1 MSSPVDWRGAKA
13 LFDANFIFR
22 KPESEPGDRWY
33 RKDANGPYLWTME
46 RGGSVLVGLEEP
58 LGGSPEGV
66 AVERENLFSTPGLH
80 CYRID
85 SMAALEWLVSAFRKA
100 PAVKA
105 PESEPQ
111 STSASGTGPSK
122 ENPTMASNIILYGP
136 PGTGKT
142 YATASHAV
150 LLCDGALPGAGDQ
163 NAIRSRFEELRQA
176 GRISFVTFHQS
187 FGYEEFVEGLRPHV
201 SDAGQVVYSVRP
213 GVFKSAC
220 ASALLRSPS
229 SPGISGKPL
238 RERKVF
244 KMSLGASWSDEGTK
258 VFDYCLKNS
267 CILLGWGG
275 DIDFSD
281 CDTRE
286 AIERKLKQEAPD
298 IEKPGSHLRFVDCFK
313 REMKIGDLV
322 MVSYGN
328 SKFRGIAEVADDYE
342 FAEDAPFHQM
352 RRVRWLATSADGW
365 SASDLYEK
373 AVVMSTLYVLGAD
386 NINWETLQGIVGV
399 PEPAQGAQQHVIII
413 DEINRANISK
423 VFGELITLIEPDKRA
438 GAPNAVTVRLPYSG
452 EDFSVPS
459 NLHIIGTMNTADR
472 SIALL
477 DTALRRRFDFVEVM
491 PDPALL
497 RGVEIEGVDL
507 EQLLRALNERIEVL
521 YDRDHTIGH
530 AYFLGVTTLSDLE
543 AVFRRKV
550 LPLLQEYF
558 FENWAKVRRVLS
570 DRGDG
575 DFIRRVIRPALA
587 VDDDDGDQGEPT
599 FVYSVNPATFP
610 VQAYQRIYAG

>member
-1 MSSPVDWRGAKA
+1 MSSTIAWSEAKA

-22 KPESEPGDRWY
+22 KRESDPGDRWY
-33 RKDANGPYLWTME
+33 RMEANGPHVWAKAQA
-46 RGGSVLVGLEEP
+46 GSVLVGLEKP
-58 LGGSPEGV
+58 LPGMPEGV
-66 AVERENLFSTPGLH
+66 VGEQANGFSTPGLH

-85 SMAALEWLVSAFRKA
+85 SLAALERLVSAIRKA
-100 PAVKA
+100 PAVKGA
-105 PESEPQ
+105 VEERPSG
-111 STSASGTGPSK
+111 SHSAIVSSRKDPMT
-122 ENPTMASNIILYGP
+122 TSNIILYGP

-150 LLCDGALPGAGDQ
+150 LLCDGALPSGGDHGAV
-163 NAIRSRFEELRQA
+163 RSRFEELRQA

-201 SDAGQVVYSVRP
+201 NEAGQVVYSVRP
-213 GVFKSAC
+213 GAFKSAC
-220 ASALLRSPS
+220 ASALLRGPG
-229 SPGISGKPL
+229 SPGLGGKPL

-267 CILLGWGG
+267 CVLLGWGG

-286 AIERKLKQEAPD
+286 AIERKLEQEAPD
-298 IEKPGSHLRFVDCFK
+298 IDKRGSHLRFVDLFK
-313 REMKIGDLV
+313 REMKVGDLIL
-322 MVSYGN
+322 VSHGN

-352 RRVRWLATSADGW
+352 RRVRWIATSPDGW

-386 NINWETLQGIVGV
+386 NINWEKLQGIVGA
-399 PEPAQGAQQHVIII
+399 PEPTHGAQQHVIII

-423 VFGELITLIEPDKRA
+423 VFGELITLIEPDKRE
-438 GAPNAVTVRLPYSG
+438 GAPNAITVRLPYSG

-477 DTALRRRFDFVEVM
+477 DTALRRRFEFVEVM
-491 PDPALL
+491 PDPEVLS
-497 RGVEIEGVDL
+497 GVEIDGVDL
-507 EQLLRALNERIEVL
+507 KQLLRALNERIEVL

-530 AYFLGVTTLSDLE
+530 AYFLGVTTLDELE

-558 FENWAKVRRVLS
+558 FENWAKVRRVLN
-570 DRGDG
+570 DLGEG
-575 DFIRRVIRPALA
+575 DFIRKVPRPAIA
-587 VDDDDGDQGEPT
+587 SGDDDGDQDEVT
-599 FVYSVNPATFP
+599 FVYCVNPTQFP
-610 VQAYQRIYAG
+610 VHAYRRIYAG